1 MRTNIVIDEKLMEK
15 ALKLTGAKT
24 KKSVVEEAL
33 ILLIRVMEQIKIRD
47 LRGKL
52 EWNGDLNQMRTD
64 L

>member
-1 MRTNIVIDEKLMEK
+1 MRTNIVIDDKLMQK
-15 ALKLTGAKT
+15 ALQLTEAKT

-33 ILLIRVMEQIKIRD
+33 CLLIKIKEQIKIRD

-64 L
+64 I

>member
-1 MRTNIVIDEKLMEK
+1 MRTNIVIDEKLMRK
-15 ALKLTGAKT
+15 ALQLTGAKT

-33 ILLIRVMEQIKIRD
+33 CLLIKIKEQIKIRD

-64 L
+64 I